1 MKASRNKLNSKI
13 SDSTDISKP
22 WDKDNQ
28 AWWDWY
34 VGLADNEIKKDPIIS
49 AKPLPTVVI
58 PSDDEVLSELTE
70 TYPLTN
76 DQKLSLKKMAL
87 LNSRKFFHQ
96 ESC

>member
-13 SDSTDISKP
+13 FDSTDISKP

-28 AWWDWY
+28 ALWDWY

-70 TYPLTN
+70 TYL
-76 DQKLSLKKMAL
+76 
-87 LNSRKFFHQ
+87 
-96 ESC
+96 